1 MARVPGRPAR
11 GHPLEEIALNLELR
25 PLSPAL
31 AASGGARLE
40 RVAAAAR
47 AMADELS
54 TAELAATT
62 ARQLTV
68 ALTAEWASV
77 AVTDEAELVLERGH
91 RHGGGAFAEPGTA
104 EIVCWVVGR
113 RQGFVGNDPHGTLP
127 DGGPSLAALGWRNVL
142 AVPALNHQ
150 GRVVAVLVAGDRRDG
165 GPFSAADRSIAE
177 VLALSAAVGFERA
190 LLLERL
196 TDWSTSLE
204 ALLAFSASVN
214 SHLDPPALVRHL
226 VEHAAQFVKASGGR
240 AGLLDD
246 DAEPAALVSAAYWR
260 RGTWL
265 DRPERFARGQGLAG
279 FVLDKEF
286 PYLSNDYPNDPLADP
301 DLARAD
307 DVRRA
312 LAIPI
317 RGSDHRVLGFFELH
331 RSGHLPPFSW
341 QEAAFLES
349 LANTTAVA
357 IENARLLAALAAKSQ
372 EIRNLSAHNVERLE
386 DERRYIAR
394 ELHDEAGQ
402 ALVGVKLGLQ
412 VMARLVP
419 PELPALRDELDQLRD
434 HVNGATTRIKDLA
447 QRLRPPA
454 LDQLGL
460 EVALRQLATEYGVRA
475 GFTFEFDVDPLPTR
489 LPSVA
494 ETALFRIAQEALTN
508 VAAHAGATRVWLR
521 LGHGDPGVALSVAD
535 DGCGFEPATTRGL
548 GLLGIQERVDRL
560 GGEFRLRSTPGVGT
574 AVAVLI
580 PVDDEGE

>member
-1 MARVPGRPAR
+1 
-11 GHPLEEIALNLELR
+11 
-25 PLSPAL
+25 
-31 AASGGARLE
+31 
-40 RVAAAAR
+40 
-47 AMADELS
+47 MADELG

-62 ARQLTV
+62 ARQLTQ
-68 ALTAEWASV
+68 ALHAEWAVV
-77 AVTDEAELVLERGH
+77 AVTDESDLVLERGF
-91 RHGGGAFAEPGTA
+91 RHGGGAVPEGEAAPLLRFVA
-104 EIVCWVVGR
+104 GR
-113 RQGFVGNDPHGTLP
+113 RQSFVGNDPQAALP
-127 DGGPSLAALGWRNVL
+127 AGGPAEGPSLAALGWRNVL
-142 AVPALNHQ
+142 AVPSLNHQ
-150 GRVVAVLVAGDRRDG
+150 GRAVAVLLAADRRDG
-165 GPFSAADRSIAE
+165 GPFSPADLAIAE
-177 VLALSAAVGFERA
+177 LLALSAAVGFERS

-196 TDWSTSLE
+196 TDWSNSLE

-214 SHLDPPALVRHL
+214 SNLDPPALVRHL

-240 AGLLDD
+240 AGLLVDG
-246 DAEPAALVSAAYWR
+246 EPPQLVSDGYWR
-260 RGTWL
+260 KGSWIERL
-265 DRPERFARGQGLAG
+265 ERFERGRGLAG

-286 PYLSNDYPNDPLADP
+286 PYLSNDYPRDPQADP
-301 DLARAD
+301 ELAVAF

-317 RGSDHRVLGFFELH
+317 RGGDHRVLGFFELH
-331 RSGHLPPFSW
+331 RSGTHPPFSW

-357 IENARLLAALAAKSQ
+357 IENARLLAALAAKNQ

-386 DERRYIAR
+386 DERRHIAR

-419 PELPALRDELDQLRD
+419 QELPALRDELDQLRD
-434 HVNGATTRIKDLA
+434 HVNAATTRIKDLA

-475 GFTFEFDVDPLPTR
+475 GFSHELDVDPLPAR
-489 LPSVA
+489 LPSMV

-508 VAAHAGATRVWLR
+508 VAAHAGASRVWLR
-521 LGHGDPGVALSVAD
+521 LGQSDQGIALSVAD
-535 DGCGFEPATTRGL
+535 DGRGFDTTASRGL

-560 GGEFRLRSTPGVGT
+560 GGEFRLRSSPGVGT
-574 AVAVLI
+574 ALAVLL
-580 PVDDEGE
+580 PGGDDGE